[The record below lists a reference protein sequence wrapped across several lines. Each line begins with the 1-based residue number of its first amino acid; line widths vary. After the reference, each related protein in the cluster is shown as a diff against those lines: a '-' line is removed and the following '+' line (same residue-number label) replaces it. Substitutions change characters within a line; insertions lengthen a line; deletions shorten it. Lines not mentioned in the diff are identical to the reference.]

1 MHATLGFPT
10 PKLHVFVRVPG
21 RSIVDGV
28 WVVLLV
34 GSGRD
39 LWNREDPG
47 GVHLSAHDPG
57 NIAIEF
63 YVAPGG

>member
-1 MHATLGFPT
+1 
-10 PKLHVFVRVPG
+10 VFVRVPG

-34 GSGRD
+34 GSERD